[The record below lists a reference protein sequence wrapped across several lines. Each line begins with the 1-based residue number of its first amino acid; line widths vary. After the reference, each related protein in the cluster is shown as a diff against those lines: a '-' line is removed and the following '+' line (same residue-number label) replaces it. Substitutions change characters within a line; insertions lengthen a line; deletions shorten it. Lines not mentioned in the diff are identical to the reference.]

1 MASRSDRNDFLFGDF
16 LLGELSDDLSDDE
29 NDFLSTINLNELF
42 NENQQIKPTATVRLE
57 DGSAKQEPEDAKLA
71 AEQAEDLMEDFVN
84 DFHNFQAPKRF
95 KSFEE
100 EDINKI
106 EGKNQSS
113 STKKNTKWG
122 VNIFQGNFECLL

>member
-29 NDFLSTINLNELF
+29 NVFLSTINLNALF

-84 DFHNFQAPKRF
+84 DLYNFQAPKRF

-100 EDINKI
+100 KYIKI
-106 EGKNQSS
+106 EGKN
-113 STKKNTKWG
+113 
-122 VNIFQGNFECLL
+122 